1 MDVFDL
7 FAKLELD
14 TSGYEKNVGNAKTSF
29 SNLGSS
35 IASGAKTIGKVG
47 VAAFAAIGTAIGG
60 ATTAL
65 VKNAGETAAYADNID
80 KMSQKMGISAEAY
93 QEWDFIL
100 QHSGSSIDAMSRGMQ
115 TLQKN
120 AVNSAEKF
128 EALGLTQ
135 EQVASMSTEE
145 LFEATIKGLQGMEE
159 GAERTALA
167 SELLGGSAKE
177 LGALL
182 NTSAEDTEAMKQ
194 QVHDL
199 GGVMS
204 DEAVKAGAAFQDSL
218 QNLKTTLSGA
228 KNALMGEFLP
238 SLTTVMDGLT
248 ALFSGDESGIG
259 KIKEGIEEFAS
270 KLNEK
275 LPQVIQTVGSIANS
289 LISALPA
296 LFETIASQLPSILE
310 QAIPVV
316 IDAVVG
322 LADSV
327 VKALP
332 SLMSAIQKN
341 IGKITSGLTKIM
353 QSLGQ
358 IILKLTPTL
367 LPMILKVGIQLVTE
381 LARGF
386 SENASEVIQTIIEL
400 INMVVVELTNP
411 ETLMLLLDCGLQ
423 ILTALVNGIADN
435 LPLLLETCGTLIT
448 NILTFLVEAIPE
460 LVTSIGK
467 NGAKIITEVLPQI
480 ILSASYALSNLL
492 EDVISTLSGWIPDIL
507 SKAKEIFEKIGDG
520 ISDAW
525 TWIKEKVSEIAG
537 NILAWF
543 TEKFLEIKDIGYNL
557 LMGLWNGIQ
566 DAKDWVLSKVKG
578 VGSDILDGL
587 KSVFS
592 IASPSKRTKWM
603 GEMLMEGFGIGM
615 EDEADDT
622 FRKMQRT
629 LDEGMNDLM
638 LDPLALDTTSSV
650 AVKSSMDRNN
660 PIITAI
666 NRLSERMD
674 NIEISVTAPIF
685 IGTEQIDEQTVKSKK
700 RVQLRSGGQVDV

>member
-480 ILSASYALSNLL
+480 ILSASYALS
-492 EDVISTLSGWIPDIL
+492 DIL